1 MNSSIQGS
9 EFGTHQRPSPQQR
22 AELRRWMIAQR
33 QGVPL
38 EQRLL
43 WSEQIDRHLRHLLER
58 LEPRQ
63 VGACWPFRAEHDL
76 RPICAWLR
84 SRGVVTALP
93 RVLGAGQALQWR
105 RWDETAALSA
115 DRMGL
120 MFPADSEPVTPDLL
134 LIPGNAFDDCGYR
147 LGYGAGFFDITLAR
161 AQPRPIAVGVAYSIA
176 RVPDLLPQAYDLP
189 MNWLVTEQGIESV
202 DGRLGSV

>member
-9 EFGTHQRPSPQQR
+9 EFGTHKRPSPQQR

-33 QGVPL
+33 YSIAL
-38 EQRLL
+38 EQRLI
-43 WSEQIDRHLRHLLER
+43 WSEQIDLHLKLLLER
-58 LEPRQ
+58 LDPCR

-76 RPICAWLR
+76 RPVCAWLR

-93 RVLGAGQALQWR
+93 QVVGAGQALQWR

-120 MFPADSEPVTPDLL
+120 MFPADGELIEPDLW
-134 LIPGNAFDDCGYR
+134 LIPGNAFDDSGFR
-147 LGYGAGFFDITLAR
+147 LGYGAGFFDISLAQAR
-161 AQPRPIAVGVAYSIA
+161 PRPIAVGVGYSIA
-176 RVPDLLPQAYDLP
+176 RVPDLRPQAHDLP
-189 MNWLVTEQGIESV
+189 MNWLVTEHGIEST